1 MNMKNFRF
9 SALFILAALLSGC
22 VETIVMDPHEK
33 DLPVSIHCALGN
45 SIVDGAFP
53 GAVFLT
59 GKKQSMTIKYVKGKS
74 EDEYIPVTD
83 AKVLVEVSD
92 TLGRVIDNIRFVHT
106 GNGTWESETEVL
118 ILDYTHYSLSVDI
131 PGKETIWAETL
142 SPSSYISTFYL
153 PEDIRKSDKYRG
165 KEEEIVMR
173 YPFMFRERV
182 DCPLWIFAQGY
193 TPEGW
198 KDLKYLVTDNPYA
211 DDMNVTGRTFSEL
224 EISGTQDMDDISDKR
239 LRYVFETS
247 RGLMPDLSLHEGYV
261 RISEIES
268 DMPFFLHAGPI
279 WYLNLRA
286 NDYYGIFDDGI
297 PKMIEGFYSDG
308 GHTWSL
314 FYRYVFHFV
323 NSDLDEYLRSV
334 YNKEHQSRNYLT
346 SLYSTTNTFTN
357 IHGGVG
363 IFGCDNIRNIVFLDP
378 IIFYLVNGS

>member
-1 MNMKNFRF
+1 MNMKNFF
-9 SALFILAALLSGC
+9 LPALFILAALLSGC

-33 DLPVSIHCALGN
+33 DLPVSIHCVLGN

-83 AKVLVEVSD
+83 AEVLIEVSD
-92 TLGRVIDNIRFVHT
+92 TLGRVIDNIRFVHS

-142 SPSSYISTFYL
+142 SHSSYISTLYL

-193 TPEGW
+193 TGEGW

-247 RGLMPDLSLHEGYV
+247 RGLMPDLPLHEEYL

-268 DMPFFLHAGPI
+268 NVPLFLHAGPI

-286 NDYYGIFDDGI
+286 NDNYGFSGGTDARLPYRTGDGTEWARYYRFI
-297 PKMIEGFYSDG
+297 
-308 GHTWSL
+308 
-314 FYRYVFHFV
+314 FHFV

-378 IIFYLVNGS
+378 SIIYLVNGS